1 MSDHSVAFDTRNW
14 LHIALCYLSLLPSLY
29 VFSLFALLEIP
40 AYLDIV
46 TFNAPYTS
54 FYPIDS
60 EDSSLSFI
68 HSSRIPAP
76 GLASDFLTHIC
87 SRERIHHSRAQLFTT
102 SRARATSVYSSS
114 LSAHERKIQA
124 LPDDPAYTL
133 APPVEPLRLVPGG
146 CGTSRANPIV
156 LYLDLDPSMDRTTAA
171 HPINGLERAG
181 RRFAKAV
188 QKVVG
193 VVVTG
198 LTICFGTLQKVPKGM
213 EWWTGFF
220 VRRHV
225 GGEKGKGRC
234 EAGWL
239 FEHRWVNLWTIHYF
253 FLLSFWAP
261 YRSSWFPSRYRVF
274 LIIDFH
280 HSITFHIYSIF
291 SHIYS
296 HDSLWTCNTILL
308 SSSIFHIWCAH
319 IYYLPILIS
328 PNLVYVN
335 HPVLKV

>member
-1 MSDHSVAFDTRNW
+1 MNETGNSLVACSPLFPALVSFVDGNGDSQPYACLFDAVMSKTRHVTIQSNHRSDTAFSAMNSSGEKLISPTKSNSSGGSNNRGDKVYYR
-14 LHIALCYLSLLPSLY
+14 LL
-29 VFSLFALLEIP
+29 
-40 AYLDIV
+40 

-68 HSSRIPAP
+68 HSSRIPVP

-213 EWWTGFF
+213 E
-220 VRRHV
+220 
-225 GGEKGKGRC
+225 
-234 EAGWL
+234 
-239 FEHRWVNLWTIHYF
+239 
-253 FLLSFWAP
+253 
-261 YRSSWFPSRYRVF
+261 
-274 LIIDFH
+274 
-280 HSITFHIYSIF
+280 
-291 SHIYS
+291 
-296 HDSLWTCNTILL
+296 
-308 SSSIFHIWCAH
+308 
-319 IYYLPILIS
+319 
-328 PNLVYVN
+328 
-335 HPVLKV
+335 